1 MGQLGVVV
9 DASNTEIFK
18 YRNTTIKLYRI
29 IFWTLVVI
37 CLIMIRINLVN
48 YLEKNW
54 IEIVIKLVLSIS
66 LPLSMIFR
74 MQLFIKPRIFAS
86 YVLGNEKLMQRYK
99 NRIREIEFKNI
110 ESIQF
115 SMLSPRFFGGF
126 IVKLKSGPKFMF
138 LSLLP
143 NNHVILEKIIE
154 SRPELLSSDRVKAYV
169 TISRLVEISWGR
181 IIKRIR
187 NLPLSLTKLLVYP
200 LVIAIILYEQ
210 NLFRFFH
217 DLRMAEAISYY
228 FAIVWLVN
236 ALVALVINIYEE
248 KFLNK
253 RVNIASD
260 GQLKVDEVWE
270 KRVVIAA
277 EALFYVVTILLY
289 FFKNFF

>member
-1 MGQLGVVV
+1 
-9 DASNTEIFK
+9 
-18 YRNTTIKLYRI
+18 
-29 IFWTLVVI
+29 
-37 CLIMIRINLVN
+37 MIRINLVN
-48 YLEKNW
+48 YLEKSW
-54 IEIVIKLVLSIS
+54 FEIVIKLVLSIS

-74 MQLFIKPRIFAS
+74 MQLCIKPRIFAS